1 MNEVSLAE
9 TQRHSHIYQMGKD
22 KEKSQ
27 TGDETALRRWEAEG
41 GSLSSGPQR
50 RQRIGLG
57 EQEQFVLRC
66 LGGAV
71 LMQWNEL
78 PTSIQRALF
87 ERAASLSKEDQ
98 TLALRE
104 QIARFLHDRKDD

>member
-1 MNEVSLAE
+1 MS
-9 TQRHSHIYQMGKD
+9 KD
-22 KEKSQ
+22 KKKSQ
-27 TGDETALRRWEAEG
+27 TGDETALGEWEAEG
-41 GSLSSGPQR
+41 GSLGSESR
-50 RQRIGLG
+50 RRKHIGLG
-57 EQEQFVLRC
+57 EQEQHVLRC

-78 PTSIQRALF
+78 PTNIQRALF

-104 QIARFLHDRKDD
+104 QIARFLHNHKDD

>member
-1 MNEVSLAE
+1 MSKERKKAE
-9 TQRHSHIYQMGKD
+9 
-22 KEKSQ
+22 
-27 TGDETALRRWEAEG
+27 TGDETALREWEAEG
-41 GSLSSGPQR
+41 GSLGSKPR
-50 RQRIGLG
+50 RRKHIGLG
-57 EQEQFVLRC
+57 EQEQHLLRC

-104 QIARFLHDRKDD
+104 QIARFLHDHKDD

>member
-1 MNEVSLAE
+1 MC
-9 TQRHSHIYQMGKD
+9 KD
-22 KEKSQ
+22 KKKSE
-27 TGDETALRRWEAEG
+27 TGDETALGEWEAEG
-41 GSLSSGPQR
+41 GSLISEFQR
-50 RQRIGLG
+50 GKHIQLG
-57 EQEQFVLRC
+57 DQEQYVLYC

-78 PTSIQRALF
+78 PTKIQRSLF

-104 QIARFLHDRKDD
+104 QIARFLHNHKDD

>member
-1 MNEVSLAE
+1 MNEVSLAK
-9 TQRHSHIYQMGKD
+9 TQCRSHIYIMSKD
-22 KEKSQ
+22 KKKSE
-27 TGDETALRRWEAEG
+27 TGDERALGEWEAEG
-41 GSLSSGPQR
+41 GSLTFEPQR
-50 RQRIGLG
+50 GKYIQLG
-57 EQEQFVLRC
+57 KQEQYVLYC

-78 PTSIQRALF
+78 PTNIQRVLF

-104 QIARFLHDRKDD
+104 QIARFLHNHKDD

>member
-1 MNEVSLAE
+1 MSN
-9 TQRHSHIYQMGKD
+9 D
-22 KEKSQ
+22 KRKTE
-27 TGDETALRRWEAEG
+27 TGDETAVRDWEAEG
-41 GSLSSGPQR
+41 GSLGSDPPR
-50 RQRIGLG
+50 RKHIGLV
-57 EQEQFVLRC
+57 EQEQHLLRC

-87 ERAASLSKEDQ
+87 ERAASLSEEDQ

-104 QIARFLHDRKDD
+104 QIARFLHDHKED

>member
-1 MNEVSLAE
+1 MSK
-9 TQRHSHIYQMGKD
+9 GK
-22 KEKSQ
+22 KKSE
-27 TGDETALRRWEAEG
+27 TGDETALGEWEAEG
-41 GSLSSGPQR
+41 GSLISEPQR
-50 RQRIGLG
+50 RKHIGLG
-57 EQEQFVLRC
+57 EQEQYVLYC

-78 PTSIQRALF
+78 PTNIQRVLF

-104 QIARFLHDRKDD
+104 QIARFLHNHKDD

>member
-1 MNEVSLAE
+1 MNDVSLAK

-27 TGDETALRRWEAEG
+27 TRDETALRRWEAEG
-41 GSLSSGPQR
+41 GSLSSEPQR

-57 EQEQFVLRC
+57 EQEEYVLRC

-98 TLALRE
+98 TVALRE
-104 QIARFLHDRKDD
+104 QIARFLHNRKDD

>member
-1 MNEVSLAE
+1 MRFALAE
-9 TQRHSHIYQMGKD
+9 TQCRSHIYIMSKD
-22 KEKSQ
+22 KKKSEP
-27 TGDETALRRWEAEG
+27 GDETALGEWEAEG
-41 GSLSSGPQR
+41 GSLISEAQPGKHIQ
-50 RQRIGLG
+50 LG
-57 EQEQFVLRC
+57 EQEQYVLYC

-78 PTSIQRALF
+78 PTKIQRALF

-104 QIARFLHDRKDD
+104 QIARFLHNHKDD

>member
-1 MNEVSLAE
+1 
-9 TQRHSHIYQMGKD
+9 
-22 KEKSQ
+22 
-27 TGDETALRRWEAEG
+27 
-41 GSLSSGPQR
+41 
-50 RQRIGLG
+50 LG
-57 EQEQFVLRC
+57 EQEQYVLYC

-78 PTSIQRALF
+78 PTNIQRVLF

-104 QIARFLHDRKDD
+104 QIARFLHNHKDD

>member
-22 KEKSQ
+22 KEKSH

-41 GSLSSGPQR
+41 GSLSSEPQR
-50 RQRIGLG
+50 RQHIGLG
-57 EQEQFVLRC
+57 EQEQYVLCC

-78 PTSIQRALF
+78 PTKIQRVLF
-87 ERAASLSKEDQ
+87 KRAASLSKEDQ

-104 QIARFLHDRKDD
+104 QIARFLHNHKDD